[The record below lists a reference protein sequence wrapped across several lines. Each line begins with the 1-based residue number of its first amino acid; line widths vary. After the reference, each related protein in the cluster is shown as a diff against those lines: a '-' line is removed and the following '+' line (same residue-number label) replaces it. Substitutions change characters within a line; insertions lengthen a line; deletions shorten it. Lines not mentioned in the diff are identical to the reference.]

1 MFAWSSNELWGGW
14 PYSLEIAVVDAVAA
28 RVSLK
33 IACARGPHFTGRC
46 VSPAK
51 ALVANTI
58 AAERGTP
65 YDNHGGAARRR
76 RSPVRVPESGWARPG
91 RLSGRSTRWRARSE
105 TPAEL
110 ADPGHGSS
118 RRPTR
123 PGASSRTIT
132 MHSPKGQGTCAG
144 SALDRVPGEPA
155 YGLHWSSR
163 PVVTAEI
170 PLCAPHSELDQVGLT
185 G

>member
-1 MFAWSSNELWGGW
+1 MFAWSSNEPWGGW

-58 AAERGTP
+58 APERGTP

-76 RSPVRVPESGWARPG
+76 RSPGPSARVGVGETRTPERSFNTMAGSLGDARG
-91 RLSGRSTRWRARSE
+91 VSRSRARIITSADE
-105 TPAEL
+105 TRRIEPDDHNPQPEG
-110 ADPGHGSS
+110 PGH
-118 RRPTR
+118 
-123 PGASSRTIT
+123 
-132 MHSPKGQGTCAG
+132 
-144 SALDRVPGEPA
+144 
-155 YGLHWSSR
+155 
-163 PVVTAEI
+163 
-170 PLCAPHSELDQVGLT
+170 LCG
-185 G
+185 